1 MSVKKLKECDRLSLA
16 LSDMK
21 LPTRLVLLALTVM
34 LVLVMLLVLSSIGAV
49 DKARF
54 ISLMTSGRP
63 PPHIVFIVA
72 DDLGWNDVGWHNP
85 LIKTPNLDRLA
96 AEGVTLN
103 ASYMFPICSPSR
115 ASFMTGYYAFRTGLQ
130 HIPIIHFK
138 TMYLPSRFTL
148 LPELLKRQGYATHVV
163 GKWHLGFCNWRYT
176 PRRRGFDSFLGYLGG
191 QEGHYNHSNGKVE
204 EGYDLRF
211 NEDILPDPNQ
221 EYGEMLFA
229 RRAVEII
236 DNHNPKKPLFLYLPL
251 QAVHSPIEAPQRFLD
266 LYPDTVPDYRQVYS
280 GMVSVI
286 DEFVGNVTSALERR
300 GFMDNLLLIFTSDN
314 GATPE
319 YAGNNW
325 PLRGGKF
332 SLWEGGTRVPGF
344 VYSRTL
350 LKKTGYTSNE
360 LIHAVDWFPTIL
372 HLAGKSAG
380 DHVDGLNLWRTL
392 SEGEPSPRTEF
403 VYNIDEVD
411 QNAAI
416 RMGDYKLIVGE
427 PGRFNDWYPL
437 PQNGTPLPEE
447 YPLWKLGRFQKLFP
461 EYQLYNV
468 KDDPTEKNDLAE
480 EHPELVQTMLQ
491 RLKRYQRLV
500 VPSQN
505 PGVSAASLPHNFG
518 GVWSPGWC

>member
-49 DKARF
+49 DKAR
-54 ISLMTSGRP
+54 
-63 PPHIVFIVA
+63 
-72 DDLGWNDVGWHNP
+72 
-85 LIKTPNLDRLA
+85 
-96 AEGVTLN
+96 
-103 ASYMFPICSPSR
+103 SR

-163 GKWHLGFCNWRYT
+163 GK
-176 PRRRGFDSFLGYLGG
+176 S
-191 QEGHYNHSNGKVE
+191 VA
-204 EGYDLRF
+204 
-211 NEDILPDPNQ
+211 
-221 EYGEMLFA
+221 MLFA

-251 QAVHSPIEAPQRFLD
+251 QAVHSPIE
-266 LYPDTVPDYRQVYS
+266 
-280 GMVSVI
+280 
-286 DEFVGNVTSALERR
+286 
-300 GFMDNLLLIFTSDN
+300 N